1 MDFQSLNTKYVS
13 LHPKQRLEKLFED
26 FDQEKILFTTSL
38 GSTSV
43 ILLHL
48 LSEVKPGHPVY
59 FIDTSYH
66 FKETLE
72 YKKLIQDRFKL
83 NIIDLKA
90 KDKKNRFTRENK
102 TWKYNH
108 ELCCFINKIDPL
120 EKIKPNYDIWVSGLL
135 AFQNVNR
142 KDLNIFEQNGLM
154 KFHPIIDMSKQDV
167 ALQIQLYDLPIHSLV
182 HKGYDS
188 IGCTHCT
195 NKGQGRVGRWM
206 DFAKTECGLH
216 L

>member
-1 MDFQSLNTKYVS
+1 MNLQSLNTKYES

-26 FDQEKILFTTSL
+26 FDQEKILVTTSL

-72 YKKLIQDRFKL
+72 YKNLIKDRFEL

-90 KDKKNRFTRENK
+90 DDKKNRFTRENK

-135 AFQNVNR
+135 AFQNLNR
-142 KDLNIFEQNGLM
+142 NDLNIFEQNGLM

-195 NKGQGRVGRWM
+195 NTGQGRVGRWM

>member
-1 MDFQSLNTKYVS
+1 MDLQSLNTKYES

-26 FDQEKILFTTSL
+26 FDQEKILVTTSL

-66 FKETLE
+66 FKETLK
-72 YKKLIQDRFKL
+72 YKNLIQDSFKL

-90 KDKKNRFTRENK
+90 DDKKNHFTRENK

-154 KFHPIIDMSKQDV
+154 KFHPIIDMSKQDI

>member
-1 MDFQSLNTKYVS
+1 MDLQSLNTKYES

-26 FDQEKILFTTSL
+26 FDQEKILVTTSL

-72 YKKLIQDRFKL
+72 YKKLIQDGFKL

-90 KDKKNRFTRENK
+90 DDKKNRFTRENK

-135 AFQNVNR
+135 AFQNLNR
-142 KDLNIFEQNGLM
+142 NDLNIFEQNGLM